1 MQHGSDAVARG
12 ARVVRLDRTFRWPGR
27 RHIAVVL
34 NVAYE
39 GWSDSKAPGI
49 GPMGNPLPAGAFD
62 TNALSW
68 GSYGATRGIERL
80 LRVLD
85 RTRRS
90 ASVMV
95 SGIFGERMPAT
106 VRAIAEAGHE
116 LVAHS
121 YAQDVI
127 PTHLAAEAVRADI
140 ERTTAA
146 LEAAAGERPRGWIS
160 PRGTPSAE
168 SARFLLEANYA
179 WQGDVFDDDR
189 PYLQIFEGIASGADR
204 IVAIPLSMEVNDLPH
219 AMRFGRSPAQYVEL
233 FDESLKRLREDDGEA
248 VILDVTAH
256 AHVYGRPTGAWA
268 FEAIAAKV
276 GSCDD
281 VWLATRG
288 EIATHVLQEL
298 R

>member
-1 MQHGSDAVARG
+1 MQHDTDAVARD
-12 ARVVRLDRTFRWPGR
+12 ARVVRLDRTFRWPGG
-27 RHIAVVL
+27 RHVAVVL

-39 GWSDSKAPGI
+39 GWSDGKAPGI

-80 LRVLD
+80 LRALD
-85 RTRRS
+85 RTRRR

-95 SGIFGERMPAT
+95 SGVFGERTPAT
-106 VRAIAEAGHE
+106 VRAIVQAGHE
-116 LVAHS
+116 LVAHC

-127 PTHLAAEAVRADI
+127 PAQLKVDAVRVDI

-146 LEAAAGERPRGWIS
+146 LEAACGERPRGWIS
-160 PRGTPSAE
+160 PRGTPSIE
-168 SARFLLEANYA
+168 SARLLVDANYA

-189 PYLQIFEGIASGADR
+189 PYLQIFEGLAAGADR
-204 IVAIPLSMEVNDLPH
+204 IVAIPLTMEVNDLPH
-219 AMRFGRSPAQYVEL
+219 AMRFGRSPGQYVEL
-233 FDESLKRLREDDGEA
+233 FDEALAHMRKDGDEA

-256 AHVYGRPTGAWA
+256 AHVYGRPAGAWA

-276 GSCDD
+276 GDYDD
-281 VWLATRG
+281 VWLATRA
-288 EIATHVLQEL
+288 EIADHVRQALS
-298 R
+298 

>member
-1 MQHGSDAVARG
+1 MKHGTDAVARD
-12 ARVVRLDRTFRWPGR
+12 ARVVRLDRAFRWPGG
-27 RHIAVVL
+27 RHVAVVL

-39 GWSDSKAPGI
+39 GWSDGKAPGI

-80 LRVLD
+80 LRALE
-85 RTRRS
+85 RTKRR

-95 SGIFGERMPAT
+95 SGIFGERTPAT
-106 VRAIAEAGHE
+106 VRAIVQAGHE
-116 LVAHS
+116 LVAHC

-127 PTHLAAEAVRADI
+127 PAQLAPDAVRIDI

-146 LEAAAGERPRGWIS
+146 LEAASGERPRGWIS

-168 SARFLLEANYA
+168 SARLLVEANYA

-189 PYLQIFEGIASGADR
+189 PYLQIFEGDAPASDG
-204 IVAIPLSMEVNDLPH
+204 IVAIPLTMEINDLPH
-219 AMRFGRSPAQYVEL
+219 AMRFGRSPGQYVEL
-233 FDESLKRLREDDGEA
+233 FDEALAQMRKDTGEA
-248 VILDVTAH
+248 VMLDVTAH
-256 AHVYGRPTGAWA
+256 AHVYGRPAGAWA
-268 FEAIAAKV
+268 FEAIAAKA
-276 GSCDD
+276 GDHDD

-288 EIATHVLQEL
+288 EIAAHVRQAL